1 MPLFES
7 SVNLWGSQTLQKLVG
22 NVLKFESSVN
32 LWGSQTSRVSDLR
45 KKMFESS
52 VNLWGSQTVITVN
65 ERIACLRVV

>member
-32 LWGSQTSRVSDLR
+32 LWGSQT
-45 KKMFESS
+45 
-52 VNLWGSQTVITVN
+52 VITVN